1 MTQNEILVSLQSKWK
16 ELPAIYKIITS
27 QKMAFMIKRGE
38 FDYNALESLWV
49 LLPYAVYGLLLSC
62 ESRDIE
68 LLNFVHWL

>member
-38 FDYNALESLWV
+38 FDYNALESL
-49 LLPYAVYGLLLSC
+49 
-62 ESRDIE
+62 
-68 LLNFVHWL
+68 